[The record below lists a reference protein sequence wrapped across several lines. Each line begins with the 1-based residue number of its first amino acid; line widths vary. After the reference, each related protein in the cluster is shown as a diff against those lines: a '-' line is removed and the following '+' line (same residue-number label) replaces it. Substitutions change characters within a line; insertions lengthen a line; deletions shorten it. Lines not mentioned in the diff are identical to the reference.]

1 MQTLKVPK
9 LWRKVFNLPLSALL
23 GKGPP
28 KLCWVWT
35 YHTSSTACISYLGRT
50 KSYFKVALSHSKA
63 SFKKKSKST
72 IKQKKSPKSPQ
83 KCIVWQSKPQNSLN
97 IYTSNFV
104 DWLQEPL
111 GGRKTIFKLLC
122 LTQIWVLRKNQ
133 RALSNREK
141 LQKQFEIW
149 FRMRCLA
156 EHTPKSTK
164 GQYTKFCWLIARDH
178 REKSKIISKLLFLI
192 RRLVLTK
199 NGRAIQ
205 RNQRKTEKKCKKVL
219 NFIMGALLAE
229 HAPKSANY

>member
-1 MQTLKVPK
+1 MQRLKVPK

-122 LTQIWVLRKNQ
+122 LTRIWVLRKNQ

-141 LQKQFEIW
+141 LQKQFDSGCAAWQNTPQNLLKVNIPNFVDWLQEIIGKNQKL
-149 FRMRCLA
+149 FR
-156 EHTPKSTK
+156 S
-164 GQYTKFCWLIARDH
+164 YSF
-178 REKSKIISKLLFLI
+178 
-192 RRLVLTK
+192 
-199 NGRAIQ
+199 
-205 RNQRKTEKKCKKVL
+205 
-219 NFIMGALLAE
+219 
-229 HAPKSANY
+229 